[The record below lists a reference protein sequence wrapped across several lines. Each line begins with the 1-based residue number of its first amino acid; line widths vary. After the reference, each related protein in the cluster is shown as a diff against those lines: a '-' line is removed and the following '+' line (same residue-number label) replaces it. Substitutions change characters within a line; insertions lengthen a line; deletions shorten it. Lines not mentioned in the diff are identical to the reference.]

1 MINLQQNKKP
11 RHISHILLLNL
22 IILLV
27 STACQKPD
35 PAPTPTP
42 QQDTAVERTVVYT
55 VGNTENRRTLATEA
69 EWDALLDN
77 ICDQAMAGN
86 EVAFFNISHIQNP
99 QGSTKAK
106 ESNTIT
112 TADRDELKRWMK
124 AKEKEGLTVRV
135 TYDDNTG
142 TWNGTAYATAP
153 VDSTADNL
161 IGTWRFNCMVV
172 TRVDLD
178 GELLGSDLYAPE
190 ENGGTWYYTF
200 SNDGTLTI
208 TINSMDG
215 TTATDSS
222 TWSLSDDGVLYSD
235 LLPSGAYW
243 NVNWI
248 TPNTMII
255 SRADLGTEEGDQYYQ
270 LQFDRQ

>member
-1 MINLQQNKKP
+1 MKKNF
-11 RHISHILLLNL
+11 RI
-22 IILLV
+22 IILLAL
-27 STACQKPD
+27 SALTLTACDKNDD
-35 PAPTPTP
+35 PINGGNNGNV
-42 QQDTAVERTVVYT
+42 DNTAKERDIIYT
-55 VGNTENRRTLATEA
+55 VGNNEGHRTLTTEA
-69 EWDALLDN
+69 EWDAMLDQL
-77 ICDQAMAGN
+77 CDQARNGN
-86 EVAFFNISHIQNP
+86 EVTFYNMNQLTYLQDNAKGGTKDNHTIS
-99 QGSTKAK
+99 
-106 ESNTIT
+106 

-124 AKEKEGLTVRV
+124 AKEMEGLTVRV

-178 GELLGSDLYAPE
+178 GELQGSDLYAPE
-190 ENGGTWYYTF
+190 DNGGSWYYSF

-208 TINSMDG
+208 TFNGMDG

-222 TWSLSDDGVLYSD
+222 TWTLSDDGILYSA

>member
-1 MINLQQNKKP
+1 MKAT
-11 RHISHILLLNL
+11 RYILIALALM
-22 IILLV
+22 
-27 STACQKPD
+27 SAACQKPN
-35 PAPTPTP
+35 PAPDPIPNPDPSTV
-42 QQDTAVERTVVYT
+42 VERTIVYT
-55 VGNTENRRTLATEA
+55 VGNTESRRSLDTEA

-190 ENGGTWYYTF
+190 DNGGSWYYSF

-208 TINSMDG
+208 TFNGMDG

-222 TWSLSDDGVLYSD
+222 TWTLSDDGILYSV